1 MSIKTACFDR
11 RITIGSRKV
20 RVSPPSIQQ
29 AVEIL
34 HLLQNMKD
42 QEDLELLME
51 LLSKLEWH
59 NNIDILIH
67 LRNEFNHRPAS
78 FSRLLQ
84 NLLLQGYDP
93 EMQTQKSKDKEDVD
107 STGVNWKLL
116 LSQYC
121 RAYPGQE
128 PFKVWNEVP
137 FPFFMEMLPEARQE
151 EARQH
156 INAAFESAF
165 AMGGSE
171 EMMESWQKQAGWE
184 TEKEKKKK
192 EYEKELSPEEK
203 KKNRNALKQKL
214 R

>member
-1 MSIKTACFDR
+1 MGIKTACFDR
-11 RITIGSRKV
+11 RITLGDRKV
-20 RVSPPSIQQ
+20 RVSPPSIRQ

-34 HLLQNMKD
+34 HLLQNMED
-42 QEDLELLME
+42 QDDIELLME
-51 LLSKLEWH
+51 LLAKLEWH
-59 NNIDILIH
+59 NSIDILVH
-67 LRNEFNHRPAS
+67 LRNEFNHSPTS

-93 EMQTQKSKDKEDVD
+93 EIQTKKSQEHEDED
-107 STGVNWKLL
+107 STDINWKLL

-121 RAYPGQE
+121 RAYPGEE

-156 INAAFESAF
+156 IYGAFESAF

-171 EMMESWQKQAGWE
+171 EIMEKWQRKAGWQ
-184 TEKEKKKK
+184 TEKK
-192 EYEKELSPEEK
+192 EQEEAYQEDLSEEELKRERE
-203 KKNRNALKQKL
+203 AFKQKL
-214 R
+214 S